1 MVQIHDAALLLMC
14 KTVIQVI
21 ESPWVSSELLI
32 NSELHLLNE
41 VIQYQSQVSEDVQC
55 LVWDLAKSFQRDLD
69 AALERKG
76 NLTTLVNHASQ

>member
-41 VIQYQSQVSEDVQC
+41 VIQYQSQVSEDVQS

>member
-1 MVQIHDAALLLMC
+1 MC

-41 VIQYQSQVSEDVQC
+41 VIQYQSQVSEDVQS